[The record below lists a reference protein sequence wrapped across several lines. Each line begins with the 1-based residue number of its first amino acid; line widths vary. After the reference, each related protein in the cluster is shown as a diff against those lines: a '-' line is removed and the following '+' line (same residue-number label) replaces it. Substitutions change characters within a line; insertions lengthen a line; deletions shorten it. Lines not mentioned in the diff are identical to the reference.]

1 MAELST
7 VASGASVVDVV
18 VDWVLAVAEIASVVI
33 TELINEDVE
42 DVVVAVEVDIS
53 VVAKVVVV
61 IGGDEA
67 CSDVVLDFVNV
78 LRTGELIAADETGAV
93 VVDNVVDVANDVT
106 ASDEV
111 NTTGDETGTVV
122 AVVDETRFVA
132 VVEVEIVAGPAAD
145 VLETITDDIS

>member
-1 MAELST
+1 
-7 VASGASVVDVV
+7 
-18 VDWVLAVAEIASVVI
+18 
-33 TELINEDVE
+33 
-42 DVVVAVEVDIS
+42 

-111 NTTGDETGTVV
+111 NTAGDETGTVV
-122 AVVDETRFVA
+122 AVVDETRFVVA
-132 VVEVEIVAGPAAD
+132 VVEVEVVAGPAAV
-145 VLETITDDIS
+145 VLE